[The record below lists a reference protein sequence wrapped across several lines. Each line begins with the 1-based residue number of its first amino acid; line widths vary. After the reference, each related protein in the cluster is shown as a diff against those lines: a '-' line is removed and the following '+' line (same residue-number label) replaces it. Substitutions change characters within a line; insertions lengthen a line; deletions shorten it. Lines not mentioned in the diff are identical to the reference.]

1 MATIVITSS
10 GTLGDHLPYV
20 ALGQALKA
28 RGHRVSMAISRPMHS
43 YAVNAGLE
51 AVACG
56 RDMGQEEAQK
66 YSQDWDHWSPKGSSL
81 QEKLLKFQRFDI
93 PGRFRDILAA
103 CQNADLLISN
113 PMQAFP
119 AAMVCEKTAIPLVV
133 AFMSVLSTK
142 PLTEIS
148 KPTIN
153 QPNPLEERLDEDL
166 QKLREEAGLVK
177 RPRPWSEGRH
187 TLKADQIIVAISPH
201 FFSENSPFL
210 SSNMTGFWFYEDQA
224 WSNWQPSQ
232 QLQEFFQQDQ
242 EPLVLAFSSQPL
254 KNPCEVVEVHVRA
267 AAKLGRPILIQH
279 GWAGFSEDHL
289 PADIDRTRVMFA
301 GFLPQDWL
309 FARAAA
315 VIHHGGIGTTARALR
330 QGCPMLVEPY
340 GNDQFINA
348 KQVLLLGVGSAAHPH
363 KLNVAGLVQILQEKV
378 LTPEYRRRAEK
389 IGEKIRQEQ
398 GLITACDLIE
408 SSLSTKT

>member
-1 MATIVITSS
+1 MATIVITSC

-28 RGHRVSMAISRPMHS
+28 RGHRVRMAISRPMHS

-56 RDMGQEEAQK
+56 WDMGLEEAQK
-66 YSQDWDHWSPKGSSL
+66 YAQDWDHWLPKAFSL
-81 QEKLLKFQRFDI
+81 QEKFLQIQGFDI
-93 PGRFRDILAA
+93 PGRFRALLAA
-103 CQNADLLISN
+103 SQDADLLISN
-113 PMQAFP
+113 PMHAFP
-119 AAMVCEKTAIPLVV
+119 AAMVREKTAIPWIM
-133 AFMSVLSTK
+133 ASVIVLLTK

-148 KPTIN
+148 KPIVN
-153 QPNPLEERLDEDL
+153 QPTQLQERLDEDL
-166 QKLREEAGLVK
+166 QKLREEVGLVK
-177 RPRPWSEGRH
+177 RPSPWSEGRH
-187 TLKADQIIVAISPH
+187 SLKADQIILAISPH
-201 FFSENSPFL
+201 FLSEKSPFFP
-210 SSNMTGFWFYEDQA
+210 NMTGFWFYEDPA

-232 QLQEFFQQDQ
+232 QLQEFFEQDQ

-254 KNPCEVVEVHVRA
+254 KNPREVVEVHVQA

-279 GWAGFSEDHL
+279 GWAGFSQDHL

-330 QGCPMLVEPY
+330 HGCPMLVEPY
-340 GNDQFINA
+340 GNDQFLNA
-348 KQVLLLGVGSAAHPH
+348 KQVLLLGVGAAAHPH
-363 KLNVAGLVQILQEKV
+363 KLNVAGLVQILTEKV
-378 LTPEYRRRAEK
+378 LTPEYRRRALL

>member
-1 MATIVITSS
+1 MATIVITSC

-28 RGHRVSMAISRPMHS
+28 RGHRVCMAISRPMHS

-56 RDMGQEEAQK
+56 WDMGQEEAHK

-81 QEKLLKFQRFDI
+81 QEKLLKFQGFDI
-93 PGRFRDILAA
+93 PGRFRSLLAA
-103 CQNADLLISN
+103 CQDADLLISN
-113 PMQAFP
+113 PMHAFP

-148 KPTIN
+148 KQIIN

-177 RPRPWSEGRH
+177 RPRPWSEGRKN
-187 TLKADQIIVAISPH
+187 LKADQTILAISPH
-201 FFSENSPFL
+201 FFSENSPL
-210 SSNMTGFWFYEDQA
+210 SANMTGFWFYEDPV
-224 WSNWQPSQ
+224 WSNWQPSA

-254 KNPCEVVEVHVRA
+254 KNPREVVEVHVRA

-279 GWAGFSEDHL
+279 GWADFSEDHL

-330 QGCPMLVEPY
+330 HGCPMLVEPY

-363 KLNVAGLVQILQEKV
+363 KLNETGLVQILTEKV
-378 LTPEYRRRAEK
+378 LTPEYRRRAEE
-389 IGEKIRQEQ
+389 IGGKIRQEK